1 MPNRAISYMK
11 QQISTDNYDQTI
23 IEFIREYTGI
33 DKIQQEIYLLSEDLS
48 DPANL
53 QAYSDKYETFENM
66 L

>member
-1 MPNRAISYMK
+1 MPNCKISYMK

-33 DKIQQEIYLLSEDLS
+33 DKIQQEIDLLSEDLS

-53 QAYSDKYETFENM
+53 QAYSDKYEIFEKM
-66 L
+66 